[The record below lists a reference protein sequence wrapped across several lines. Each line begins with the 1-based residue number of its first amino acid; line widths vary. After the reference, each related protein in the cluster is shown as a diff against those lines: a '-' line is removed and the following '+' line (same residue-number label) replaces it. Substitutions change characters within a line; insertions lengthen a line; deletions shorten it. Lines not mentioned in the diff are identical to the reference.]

1 MPHSAAN
8 PLQWGAMS
16 RCRTVAAVAA
26 IALVAAACGSAGD
39 ESNDTIPPVTPVPTI
54 GGVGVVPAVPSAVR
68 EPVVVVPLPVDVDG
82 ETSQLIG
89 ETVEGNRVLMIGD
102 SILASTSSRYGNQM
116 CEAVVPLGWQVAV
129 EAEPSRFVDFG
140 NTVLRRALPDDVAP
154 EDDWDAAVVFLGSNY
169 RGDAF
174 AYEAE
179 LIEILDRLEPRP
191 VLLLTVTEYR
201 PNYVEVNVVIDRLG
215 ADRDHVTV
223 LDWKTIS
230 ETPGVLSSDRLH
242 PTDAGRRVLADA
254 VAAALGPV
262 PDAVG
267 DCLRSTFRND
277 SAVDSGNS
285 STVLGRSSSRSSSS
299 SSGSSGSSSSSSGS
313 SSSGSSGSSSSGVTP
328 TTAPP
333 NTSDS
338 TSTSDGGEGGT
349 EPTAT
354 VPDSG
359 DATTP
364 EPPAPQPTSPPA
376 PQPTSPPAP
385 QPTSPPTPEP
395 PAPPSTDG

>member
-1 MPHSAAN
+1 M
-8 PLQWGAMS
+8 GAMS
-16 RCRTVAAVAA
+16 RCRTVAGVAA
-26 IALVAAACGSAGD
+26 IAILAAACGVADG
-39 ESNDTIPPVTPVPTI
+39 ESDDTIPPVTPVPTI

-89 ETVEGNRVLMIGD
+89 ANVEENRVLMIGD

-140 NTVLRRALPDDVAP
+140 NTVLDRVLPDDVAP

-179 LIEILDRLEPRP
+179 LVEILDRLEPRP
-191 VLLLTVTEYR
+191 VLLVTVTEYR

-215 ADRDHVTV
+215 AERDHVTV

-262 PDAVG
+262 PDGVG
-267 DCLRSTFRND
+267 DCLRSAFRND

-313 SSSGSSGSSSSGVTP
+313 SGSSSSSSGSSSSGSGSSSSGGVVS
-328 TTAPP
+328 TTAPQD
-333 NTSDS
+333 TSDS
-338 TSTSDGGEGGT
+338 SSTSDGGEGGT
-349 EPTAT
+349 EPTVT
-354 VPDSG
+354 VPDGG
-359 DATTP
+359 DASTP
-364 EPPAPQPTSPPA
+364 EPAPQPTSPPA

-385 QPTSPPTPEP
+385 QPTSPPAP
-395 PAPPSTDG
+395 PATDG

>member
-1 MPHSAAN
+1 
-8 PLQWGAMS
+8 MS
-16 RCRTVAAVAA
+16 RLRIVAAVAA
-26 IALVAAACGSAGD
+26 VAVVVASCGSSGD

-68 EPVVVVPLPVDVDG
+68 EPAVVVPLPVDVDG

-140 NTVLRRALPDDVAP
+140 NTVLGRALPDDVAP

-215 ADRDHVTV
+215 AERDHVTV

-299 SSGSSGSSSSSSGS
+299 SSGSSSSGSTSSTSSSSGS
-313 SSSGSSGSSSSGVTP
+313 TSSTASSSGSSGSTSSGVTP

-338 TSTSDGGEGGT
+338 ASTSDGGEGGT

-359 DATTP
+359 DATVP

-376 PQPTSPPAP
+376 PPVPQPTSPPAP
-385 QPTSPPTPEP
+385 PVPQPT
-395 PAPPSTDG
+395 APPSADG